1 MGGMEESTERERE
14 MENTKMKTLPNF
26 KDLITDDPEKPLEN
40 YKTRN

>member
-1 MGGMEESTERERE
+1 MHKMG

-26 KDLITDDPEKPLEN
+26 KDLIIGDSEKPLEN